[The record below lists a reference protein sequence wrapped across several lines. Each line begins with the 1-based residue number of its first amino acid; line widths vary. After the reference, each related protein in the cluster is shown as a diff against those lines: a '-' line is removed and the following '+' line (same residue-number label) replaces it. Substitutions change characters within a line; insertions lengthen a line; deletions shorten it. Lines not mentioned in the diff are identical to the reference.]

1 MDRIQLIERLKFAR
15 TTIAPDQEIEV
26 GLFEPGDALGV
37 SLCYFEVYGGEF
49 PIDHVHDPDEV
60 IRRNAGDDQYTIV
73 ARTPRGEIVGL
84 AGLFRHAPN
93 PGVYEAGQL
102 MLLKPY
108 RSGRV
113 SSELARQTVKVLPQ
127 TLDLG
132 VVFTEA
138 VCNHTVSQ
146 RLAHDH
152 GHLPTGLEIECMPA
166 TAYAGER
173 SGSRNV
179 SLLLTFDVRKD
190 QRHTVYLPE
199 AHGDAVS
206 TIYNRLGLDRR
217 IGQGSDPA
225 GTTDSDGF
233 LLPQA
238 SFARITVQKAG
249 MDFND
254 VVAKAESSAGPGG
267 LVQMYMN
274 LGDPAAPGAIGQLR
288 ENGYFFGGLL
298 PLWFGTDGL
307 ILQKLPRSPAWDE
320 VALHDPAA
328 RDLAAY
334 IRKDYEGMGSN
345 SR

>member
-1 MDRIQLIERLKFAR
+1 MDRIQLMERLKAAW
-15 TTIAPDQEIEV
+15 TKIASDQEIEV

-60 IRRNAGDDQYTIV
+60 IHRNAGDDQYTIV

-84 AGLFRHAPN
+84 GGLFRHAPN
-93 PGVYEAGQL
+93 PDVYEVGQL

-108 RSGRV
+108 RRGWI
-113 SSELARQTVKVLPQ
+113 SSAIARHIFELLPQ
-127 TLDLG
+127 SLG
-132 VVFTEA
+132 LPVVFGEA

-146 RLAHDH
+146 RLTHEY
-152 GHLPTGLEIECMPA
+152 GHLPTGLELECMPA
-166 TAYAGER
+166 TAYARER

-190 QRHTVYLPE
+190 QSHDVYLPE
-199 AHGDAVS
+199 AHGDLIVKMYGS
-206 TIYNRLGLDRR
+206 LGLDRR
-217 IGQGSDPA
+217 IGQGNDPA
-225 GTTDSDGF
+225 GTTESDGF

-238 SFARITVQKAG
+238 GFARITVQKTG
-249 MDFND
+249 MDFQD

-267 LVQMYMN
+267 LVQIYMN
-274 LGDPAAPGAIGQLR
+274 LGDPAAPGAIGKLR

-307 ILQKLPRSPAWDE
+307 IMQKLPRPPAWDE
-320 VALHDPAA
+320 VVLHDPAA

-334 IRKDYEGMGSN
+334 IRKDYESMG
-345 SR
+345 